1 MATNKGVNNAQNNI
15 IGQDNNGHLE
25 GDVFG
30 GPGAVATPAFNPTTG
45 FMWTGTGQTN
55 TGYVSSTDGNIQT
68 AEKINHRTDGD
79 YTPTINPDN
88 GRADYTVNAGTQI
101 GNPAR
106 AEWNW
111 NYVDNVAAGTPA
123 SDSAGLAALPD
134 LGQYDLKMLITESRP
149 GFIHH
154 SDVFDFNAA
163 NHVWT
168 AENTLNAGGVNKL
181 AFGGDDFAP
190 GNLAPTG
197 VQSHVT
203 ENSEN
208 VAFLQGANAT
218 DGFGTLPGMTA
229 AGTQWDFKEAVFQGG
244 TGHMLSSTDVHVL
257 IAASSV

>member
-1 MATNKGVNNAQNNI
+1 MPAKNGISNAQNNQL
-15 IGQDNNGHLE
+15 GQDNNGHLQ

-30 GPGAVATPAFNPTTG
+30 FGAVAAPAFNPTTG
-45 FMWTGTGQTN
+45 FLWTGTGQTN
-55 TGYVSSTDGNIQT
+55 TGYVNSTDGNIQT
-68 AEKINHRTDGD
+68 AEKINHRQDGD

-101 GNPAR
+101 SNPAR

-111 NYVDNVAAGTPA
+111 NYVDNVAAGTSATDPA
-123 SDSAGLAALPD
+123 LGSLPD
-134 LGQYDLKMLITESRP
+134 LGSYDLKMLITESRP
-149 GFIHH
+149 GFIH

-168 AENTLNAGGVNKL
+168 AENTLNAAGTAKL

-190 GNLAPTG
+190 GGAPAN

-208 VAFLQGANAT
+208 VAFLQGANAA
-218 DGFGTLPGMTA
+218 DGFGTLPGMTS

-257 IAASSV
+257 IAAPTV